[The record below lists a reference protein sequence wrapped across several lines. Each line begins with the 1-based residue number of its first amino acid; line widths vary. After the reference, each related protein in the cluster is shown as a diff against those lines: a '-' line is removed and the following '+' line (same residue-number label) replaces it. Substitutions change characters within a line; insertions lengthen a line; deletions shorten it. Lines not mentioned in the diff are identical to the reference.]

1 MRALVLYFVTG
12 LWLPVWAQ
20 GIEDVLV
27 ETYAVTPGEK
37 GAPDLTTYRIFLD
50 LAPGHRLQMIY
61 GDEKHQLLLGS
72 DAAFVN
78 DTVGGAKFADDVDGE
93 QLNQGHEALDSWLTI
108 GRASSR
114 HVGVPRTLD
123 PDGSVLTCPPYV
135 GGSTLKAAD
144 PRASLCIADG
154 LVPDTVRNDIVDFQ
168 FASGYLHRL
177 RGDLLESTDGAW
189 AALGG
194 YMGAT
199 PENLVLVAQIT
210 TPGRLYFRLN
220 AQVAN
225 AEGVPVKYVWSVAEG
240 TEVLCPQLAQG
251 KVR

>member
-1 MRALVLYFVTG
+1 MRVLAVCCVLG
-12 LWLPVWAQ
+12 LFSAATAQ

-61 GDEKHQLLLGS
+61 GDEKHQVLIGS
-72 DAAFVN
+72 NAAFVN
-78 DTVGGAKFADDVDGE
+78 DTVGGAKFADDVDGD
-93 QLNQGHEALDSWLTI
+93 QLNQGRAALDTWLTI
-108 GRASSR
+108 GRASSL
-114 HVGVPRTLD
+114 HLGVPRTLD
-123 PDGSVLTCPPYV
+123 PDGSVLTCPPYP
-135 GGSTLKAAD
+135 GGSTLQVTD
-144 PRASLCIADG
+144 PRASLCTADG
-154 LVPDTVRNDIVDFQ
+154 LVADTVRNDIVDFQ
-168 FASGYLHRL
+168 FSSGYLHRL

-194 YMGAT
+194 YTGAT
-199 PENLVLVAQIT
+199 PENMVLVAQIT
-210 TPGRLYFRLN
+210 TPGRLFFRLN

-225 AEGVPVKYVWSVAEG
+225 AEGVPVKYVWSGAEG
-240 TEVLCPQLAQG
+240 TEVLFPQLAQG